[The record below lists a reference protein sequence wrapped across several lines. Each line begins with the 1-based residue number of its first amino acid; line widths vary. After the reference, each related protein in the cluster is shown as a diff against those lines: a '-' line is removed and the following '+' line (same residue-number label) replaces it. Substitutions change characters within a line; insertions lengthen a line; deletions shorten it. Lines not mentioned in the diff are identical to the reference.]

1 MPDNE
6 ETRPEPTR
14 PRTVT
19 DETSYEV
26 RGTKTEP
33 STSTGTKSEN

>member
-1 MPDNE
+1 MADKE
-6 ETRPEPTR
+6 EKPAPSR

-26 RGTKTEP
+26 RGTVTEP
-33 STSTGTKSEN
+33 STRTQTKA

>member
-1 MPDNE
+1 MADKE
-6 ETRPEPTR
+6 EQKPEPSR

-26 RGTKTEP
+26 RGTVTEP
-33 STSTGTKSEN
+33 STSTQTKSES

>member
-1 MPDNE
+1 MADKDEHQPD
-6 ETRPEPTR
+6 T

-26 RGTKTEP
+26 RGTITEP
-33 STSTGTKSEN
+33 STNTQTRAEN